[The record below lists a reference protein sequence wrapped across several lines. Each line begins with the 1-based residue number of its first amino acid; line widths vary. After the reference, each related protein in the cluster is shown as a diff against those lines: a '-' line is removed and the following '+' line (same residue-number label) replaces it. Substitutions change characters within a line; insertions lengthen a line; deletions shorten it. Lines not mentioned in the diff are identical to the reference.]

1 MEFKKI
7 DFISNDPIKNH
18 NWNEPKDNNPNGFKL
33 FMKSAFIGP
42 PRSGKTLSAINL
54 TKYLQDNNL
63 IKEIFLL
70 SPSIENNPFHILDI
84 EESHKFYDLDNVE
97 NDLQL
102 IINYMKDKVNRWR
115 DIKENMT
122 KKEYNKHY
130 QKILKLYRYHLKK
143 LKKDNF
149 NELIRF
155 DNDNKD
161 DELNLTDED
170 YEILG
175 DNKLK
180 DIPFFYTEGP
190 SFLIIL
196 DDVLGS
202 KIISNKKKNPLNTLI
217 ANHRHLRANIFI
229 FIQSFTNGIPR
240 NIRRILAHYFLFKF
254 TDNRNT
260 KFL

>member
-54 TKYLQDNNL
+54 TKYLYDNNL

-84 EESHKFYDLDNVE
+84 EESHKFYDLDNAK

-102 IINYMKDKVNRWR
+102 IVNNMKDKVNRWR

-143 LKKDNF
+143 
-149 NELIRF
+149 
-155 DNDNKD
+155 
-161 DELNLTDED
+161 
-170 YEILG
+170 
-175 DNKLK
+175 
-180 DIPFFYTEGP
+180 
-190 SFLIIL
+190 
-196 DDVLGS
+196 
-202 KIISNKKKNPLNTLI
+202 
-217 ANHRHLRANIFI
+217 
-229 FIQSFTNGIPR
+229 
-240 NIRRILAHYFLFKF
+240 
-254 TDNRNT
+254 
-260 KFL
+260 